1 MMATKNILFDLGG
14 VLIDLDIRR
23 SLDAFGAL
31 LAPEADLRHAA
42 ISPQAL
48 LGGHDSGLIDRY
60 QTGEITTDEFI
71 RSILSVCRPGT
82 TPDEVITAW
91 HAMLLGIPA
100 ERQQLLRTLAD
111 RGYAIYVL
119 SNINEM
125 HVRWTL
131 DHCPELRLAKRL
143 FFSNEIHLS
152 KPDPRCFS
160 LVVRETGIRPEEALY
175 IDDLLPNIEAGRAAG
190 FRTLHVPD
198 GLPDTLTLLQILE
211 NKN

>member
-1 MMATKNILFDLGG
+1 MLNTKNILFDLGG

-111 RGYAIYVL
+111 RGYSIYVL
-119 SNINEM
+119 SNI
-125 HVRWTL
+125 R
-131 DHCPELRLAKRL
+131 RL

-160 LVVRETGIRPEEALY
+160 LVVRETGIRPEETLY

-198 GLPDTLTLLQILE
+198 GLPDTPTLLQILE
-211 NKN
+211 GEN

>member
-1 MMATKNILFDLGG
+1 MLKTKNILFDLGG

-23 SLDAFGAL
+23 SLDAFRAL
-31 LAPEADLRHAA
+31 LAPEADMKHAA

-48 LGGHDSGLIDRY
+48 LGGHDSGLIDSY

-71 RSILSVCRPGT
+71 HAILSVCRLGT
-82 TPDEVITAW
+82 TSEQVVEAW

-100 ERQQLLRTLAD
+100 SRQQLLRTLAD

-160 LVVRETGIRPEEALY
+160 LVVRETGIRPSETLY

-198 GLPDTLTLLQILE
+198 GLPDTATLLRILE
-211 NKN
+211 ADH